1 VQMRHWTDL
10 VVLGL
15 DVDSGRL
22 LSWWSV
28 MLMFVRMNGDG
39 RLVMEHDRGSGGH
52 HQEMWM

>member
-1 VQMRHWTDL
+1 

-15 DVDSGRL
+15 DMDSERL

-28 MLMFVRMNGDG
+28 MSMFVGMNGDG

-52 HQEMWM
+52 HQEMGM